1 MVLKAL
7 GVVVML
13 SAVAR
18 GDNDEINVTVPSDYV
33 APSIEELANEFWSL
47 TFTFE
52 LVAALCLCLVWTIL
66 QHSAHGSTI
75 ETTRKA
81 YADAFKHGP
90 GGADFTDLLFL
101 VHALMMLGLLCR
113 FVDYAADLGNM
124 EGVIAWVNGTY
135 IGKLGKYLAAD
146 TERPDR
152 NVHLYSHATCA
163 CANIVLVRSVYP
175 RRLPSTWDGAR

>member
-52 LVAALCLCLVWTIL
+52 TRCGSVPLPRVDNPSALCPW
-66 QHSAHGSTI
+66 
-75 ETTRKA
+75 
-81 YADAFKHGP
+81 
-90 GGADFTDLLFL
+90 
-101 VHALMMLGLLCR
+101 VH
-113 FVDYAADLGNM
+113 
-124 EGVIAWVNGTY
+124 
-135 IGKLGKYLAAD
+135 
-146 TERPDR
+146 DR
-152 NVHLYSHATCA
+152 N
-163 CANIVLVRSVYP
+163 NPESVC
-175 RRLPSTWDGAR
+175 